1 MLTIEHLKKAFG
13 NKQILN
19 DISLEVNNGEIVTII
34 GPSGTGKTTL
44 LRCIN
49 FLEHAEEGKIT
60 IDDVS
65 VDCSHTS
72 RRHTLELVRKSGM
85 VFQTYNLFRNKT
97 VLENVT
103 EGLTVIKK
111 LPKKE
116 AVEIAR
122 AELNKVGMIEW
133 ENSYPSQISG
143 GQQQR
148 TAIAR
153 AIAMEPSI
161 LLLDEPTSALDP
173 ELSAEVM
180 QTIKKIANEGIT
192 MLIVT
197 HEIDFARELSNRI
210 VFMEGGNIVEQ
221 GTPREI
227 FNNPKQERTKQFI
240 RKLNPIDYDY
250 QI

>member
-1 MLTIEHLKKAFG
+1 LQKSFG
-13 NKQILN
+13 DKRILD
-19 DISLEVNNGEIVTII
+19 DISLTVGSGEIVTII

-44 LRCIN
+44 LRCAN
-49 FLEHAEEGKIT
+49 FLEHAEKGQIT

-65 VDCSHTS
+65 VDCAHASHH
-72 RRHTLELVRKSGM
+72 RILDIVRKSGM

-103 EGLTVIKK
+103 EGLTVVKK
-111 LPKKE
+111 LRKKE
-116 AVEIAR
+116 ALEIAR
-122 AELNKVGMIEW
+122 VELEKVGMTEW

-153 AIAMEPSI
+153 ALAMSPSI

-173 ELSAEVM
+173 ELSKEVLN
-180 QTIKKIANEGIT
+180 TIRKIAGEGVS

-197 HEIDFARELSNRI
+197 HEIDFAREISNRI
-210 VFMEGGNIVEQ
+210 IFMENGVIVEE
-221 GTPREI
+221 GTPQEV
-227 FNNPKQERTKQFI
+227 FVTPKQERTKSFI
-240 RKLNPIDYDY
+240 RRLNMVDFDY